1 MPPFRC
7 PLAASLIPNLF
18 TPTAP
23 NKHPMLPPSDI
34 HEAARLLERRILKT
48 PLIYS
53 PTFSQKTGC
62 EVYLKLENL
71 QRGGSFK
78 VRGATYKLLKN
89 ESKIQAGVVAAS
101 AGNHAQGVALAAREA
116 GVPATIVMPSW
127 VSLAKQEATR
137 SYGAEVILK
146 GETLVESIAIAEELA
161 RDGKAFI
168 HPFDD
173 MEIIAGQGT
182 IGLEILEDL
191 PKVDAIVVP
200 VGGGGL
206 IAGIASAV
214 KAERPDIRIVGVQAG
229 ACPSALEALG
239 QGQPVDVPAAPSL
252 AEAISVTRV
261 GNLTFPLIRDLV
273 DEMVL
278 VGEDEIAA
286 AVLALLERKR
296 VIAEG
301 AGATPLAALMGPLS
315 LAPKSRVVLVISGG
329 NLDSLLLDRIIKK
342 GMALQ
347 GRIMHLSLA
356 ILDRPGTL
364 ARVLGILAG
373 QGANVLHIHH
383 IRGYKDLPLGAA
395 RLGLELET
403 RGPKHQSAI
412 LARLE
417 EEGYPPDGVP
427 PTLQ

>member
-1 MPPFRC
+1 MPGGTP
-7 PLAASLIPNLF
+7 LIPNLF
-18 TPTAP
+18 TLPPP
-23 NKHPMLPPSDI
+23 NKHPMLPLSTMQ
-34 HEAARLLERRILKT
+34 EASRLLERRILRT

-89 ESKIQAGVVAAS
+89 ESKIKAGVVAAS

-137 SYGAEVILK
+137 HYGAEVILK

-173 MEIIAGQGT
+173 IEIIAGQGT
-182 IGLEILEDL
+182 IGLEIIEDL
-191 PKVDAIVVP
+191 PKVDAIIVP

-214 KAERPDIRIVGVQAG
+214 KAEKPGVRIVGVQAG
-229 ACPSALEALG
+229 ACPSAVEALG
-239 QGQPVDVPAAPSL
+239 QGQPVDVTAAPSL

-261 GNLTFPLIRDLV
+261 GDLTFPLVRDLV

-278 VGEDEIAA
+278 VEEDEIAA

-301 AGATPLAALMGPLS
+301 AGATPLAALLGPCQLP
-315 LAPKSRVVLVISGG
+315 PKSRVVLVISGG
-329 NLDSLLLDRIIKK
+329 NLDSLLLDRIIRK

-347 GRIMHLSLA
+347 GRIMNLSLA
-356 ILDRPGTL
+356 ILDQPGSL
-364 ARVLGILAG
+364 ARVLGFLASE
-373 QGANVLHIHH
+373 GANVLNIHH
-383 IRGYKDLPLGAA
+383 IRTQKDLPFGIA

-403 RGPKHQSAI
+403 RGAKHQSAI

-417 EEGYPPDGVP
+417 EEGFTPSTP
-427 PTLQ
+427 